1 MLPLVKEEL
10 KSYQDANVCY
20 ICGKKILK
28 NLSKNINFRKVRDH
42 SHITGNYRDAANS
55 ICNLTF
61 NVSNEIPLVFQK
73 ASNYDYHFIIKEL
86 TNESEGQLECLEE
99 NTVRYRTFSVP
110 KEKEVTKIDTGSN
123 ENVLAIT

>member
-1 MLPLVKEEL
+1 M
-10 KSYQDANVCY
+10 
-20 ICGKKILK
+20 
-28 NLSKNINFRKVRDH
+28 
-42 SHITGNYRDAANS
+42 
-55 ICNLTF
+55 
-61 NVSNEIPLVFQK
+61 SNEIPLVFQK

-99 NTVRYRTFSVP
+99 NTERYRTFSVP